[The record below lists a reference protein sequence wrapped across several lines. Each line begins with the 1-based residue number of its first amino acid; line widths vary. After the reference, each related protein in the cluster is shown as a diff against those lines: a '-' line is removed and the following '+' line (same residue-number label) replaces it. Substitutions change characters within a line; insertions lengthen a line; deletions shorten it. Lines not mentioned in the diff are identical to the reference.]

1 MKQSYL
7 HLGTDSTGRVVF
19 VKVTAY
25 GEKPTKK
32 AWAKFCIAVKDND
45 TLYSV
50 PVVLKNRQTKPFLK
64 FKDAI
69 VNDLLLESIRKE
81 YSK

>member
-19 VKVTAY
+19 IKVTAY

-32 AWAKFCIAVKDND
+32 AWDRFCITVKDND
-45 TLYSV
+45 TLYSI
-50 PVVLKNRQTKPFLK
+50 PVLLQNRQTKAFLK
-64 FKDAI
+64 FRDAI
-69 VNDLLLESIRKE
+69 VNDILLEAIRKE